1 MIDDDNDI
9 ICWLDIKQ
17 VDKTKVTED
26 STNILYLI
34 IGNEQTPD
42 KYLEYTA
49 LKILDLTTKYC
60 GGNGRI
66 IR

>member
-1 MIDDDNDI
+1 MIRY
-9 ICWLDIKQ
+9 KT

-42 KYLEYTA
+42 KYLEDTA
-49 LKILDLTTKYC
+49 LKMIDLTTKYC
-60 GGNGRI
+60 DGNGRI